1 VIAVRPAPKRSNK
14 FVAPI
19 QERATNVRLLLK
31 IITHQG
37 TDAPSYKAFASMVIQ
52 LSPVLPPL
60 PPEEYEAL
68 KADIAHNGV
77 QQQILVTSSGV
88 IIDGNERFRA
98 VTELGIRKYPI
109 RVVGNISENERR
121 EMAISLN
128 FLRRHFTHSERQHWL
143 EELILLNPQISSRDL
158 AAKAKVSQSTAVRA
172 KAKVLGNESTDSV
185 EVTGHNGKTYHYKPK
200 PAVSVENPQSAKKA
214 ATLLESLGDRAPEGG
229 VTMRKLRRTAYD
241 TKLQAEMNSPI
252 YQTPANIVIKE
263 GDFRSINWTPWEGKA
278 SLIVADP
285 PWLNDHADLREPL
298 AKLCARL
305 LRPHGVCL
313 VYCGQFH
320 LPAFVEAFGKHLTWT
335 WEIACVNEDNG
346 GAMRDAGNFHTSW
359 RPVLVYT
366 MSGFKNS
373 NTVYDV
379 VRTKRRE
386 KDLHPWQSP
395 LSEAEY
401 FVQTL
406 SRPGDLIIDPC
417 IGSGTVATAVTI
429 IGQGRR
435 FVGCDVNPACVR
447 IASRR
452 VAECVSVR
460 TQAQP

>member
-1 VIAVRPAPKRSNK
+1 VRP
-14 FVAPI
+14 
-19 QERATNVRLLLK
+19 LLT
-31 IITHQG
+31 IITYQG
-37 TDAPSYKAFASMVIQ
+37 TDAPSFKASALMVIQ
-52 LSPVLPPL
+52 QSPVLPPL
-60 PPEEYEAL
+60 RPEEYEAL

-77 QQQILVTSSGV
+77 QQQILVTSSGL

-98 VTELGIRKYPI
+98 VTELEIRKYPI

-128 FLRRHFTHSERQHWL
+128 FLRRHFTQSERQHWL

-158 AAKAKVSQSTAVRA
+158 AGKAKVSQSTAARA
-172 KAKVLGNESTDSV
+172 KAKMLGTESGDSV
-185 EVTGHNGKTYHYKPK
+185 DVIGHNGKTYHYKPK

-241 TKLQAEMNSPI
+241 TKLEGEMDSPI
-252 YQTPANIVIKE
+252 YQTPANIVIKQ
-263 GDFRSINWTPWEGKA
+263 GDFRTIDWTDWEGKV
-278 SLIVADP
+278 SLIIADP

-305 LRPHGVCL
+305 LQSDGVCL
-313 VYCGQFH
+313 VYCGQFN
-320 LPAFVEAFGKHLTWT
+320 LPAFVEAFGRHLRWT
-335 WEIACVNEDNG
+335 WQIACVNDDNG
-346 GAMRDAGNFHTSW
+346 GAMRDHGNFHTAW
-359 RPVLVYT
+359 RPVLVY
-366 MSGFKNS
+366 SKGSFKNKS
-373 NTVYDV
+373 VVYDV
-379 VRTKRRE
+379 VRTKVRE

-401 FVQTL
+401 FVRTL
-406 SRPGDLIIDPC
+406 SRPGDLVIDPC
-417 IGSGTVATAVTI
+417 IGSGTVATAVTK

-435 FVGCDVNPACVR
+435 FVGCDVNPVCVR

-452 VAECVSVR
+452 VAECVSVGS
-460 TQAQP
+460 QAQP